1 MILKLK
7 LLHMKSKPF
16 LIAIAAFAV
25 TATGVQAFQGT
36 EILQRAGLTEDQIE
50 AFETARELRESGDL
64 DAARD
69 ALIDAGIDEEA
80 IESVHKVMH
89 EQRDAIHN
97 AVEAEDYEAFKAAV
111 EGTPLADAI
120 DTEEDF
126 KKFVEA
132 HALKEEGKWDEAK
145 TILDKLGVKA
155 PERMPGMGRGHGMMG
170 GRAPFLDEL
179 TDEQREAFEV
189 ARKANDKEAAR
200 AILEDAGVELGEKGP
215 RHF

>member
-1 MILKLK
+1 
-7 LLHMKSKPF
+7 MKSKPF

-36 EILQRAGLTEDQIE
+36 QLLEKAGLTEDQIS

-69 ALIDAGIDEEA
+69 ALIDAGIDEETL
-80 IESVHKVMH
+80 ESVHKVIH
-89 EQRDAIHN
+89 EQKDAIHS
-97 AVEAEDYEAFKAAV
+97 AVEAGDYEAFKKV
-111 EGTPLADAI
+111 VDGTPLADAI
-120 DTEEDF
+120 DSEEDF

-145 TILDKLGVKA
+145 TILDELGVQQ
-155 PERMPGMGRGHGMMG
+155 PQRMPGMGRGHGMMG
-170 GRAPFLDEL
+170 GKPPFIDEL

-189 ARKANDKEAAR
+189 ARKANDKDTAR
-200 AILEDAGVELGEKGP
+200 AILKEAGIEPPERGH
-215 RHF
+215 RNF